1 MRSNLAV
8 GVDTAKGLSVAWQI
22 PFVAVHHMQAHLL
35 TPRLVSSMNG
45 QSSSEPK
52 PNTPRLPFA
61 SLLVSGGHTFLV
73 NSTSLTQHRVMA
85 DTCDLALGVA
95 LDKTARTILP
105 DDVVQKNPGS
115 SFGTLLEQ
123 FAFPNGPAD
132 YAGYKPPKSRGE
144 EILPYVSEWD
154 WSISMP
160 LANSREPRYS
170 FTGIPSTVDR
180 IMGEKKKRRESIS
193 DEERVHLARAA
204 MQVCFEH
211 LASRTTMAMVAA
223 AERGERK
230 TNTLVVSGGV
240 AANRFLMTVLRSFLD
255 ARGFRNV
262 KFDIPPPYLCT
273 DNAAMIGWAGIEMYE
288 AGWRSDLGCRIIR
301 SWSLDPDAE
310 DGGIMG
316 ADGWVKDSGQTRS

>member
-180 IMGEKKKRRESIS
+180 IMGGKKKRRESIS